1 MVDLSIYWYFHF
13 AAIYLTLY
21 PGLGSF
27 KGILGWQSSDQTV
40 RSLEE
45 SRASIAAAQQNKQLV
60 QYSKELDDAEAY
72 YGEAFKRL
80 AYQDGT
86 TNLREIQDIAA
97 DSDALKVGQR
107 LFLQNCS
114 QCHGSDA
121 RAKRLS

>member
-86 TNLREIQDIAA
+86 TNLREIPDIAA

-107 LFLQNCS
+107 LFYRTALNVTAQML
-114 QCHGSDA
+114 A
-121 RAKRLS
+121 AKRLS